1 MIVVVDYPIS
11 KVLTILKKYVEDV
24 QTPIVELVEAQ
35 TKDPFKILLTT
46 ILSART
52 KDQTTASVLPNLFK
66 KVKKPADLNKLTES
80 QISKLIYPVGFY
92 KTKAKHL
99 KLLPKVLKEEFD
111 NVLPSDVDSL
121 TKLPGV
127 GRKTANLVV
136 AVGFHKPAI
145 CVDVHVHR
153 ISNRLGYIKTKDP
166 FDTEMTLRKVLDKK
180 YWQTYNSI
188 LVAFGQHLC
197 KPVSPHCSICPV
209 KKYCKQ
215 VGVKNHR

>member
-35 TKDPFKILLTT
+35 TKDPFKIILTT